1 MLKCERTFFVVSYKI
16 SLNRKEIIS
25 DAFPQYFL
33 DFLYPV
39 ITDAYSFCIF
49 LEFANGIGN
58 FVNDIGWL

>member
-1 MLKCERTFFVVSYKI
+1 MPLYRKKVVS
-16 SLNRKEIIS
+16 EI
-25 DAFPQYFL
+25 FPQYFL

-58 FVNDIGWL
+58 FVNDIGRL